1 MSITAPLEVELQH
14 DDIQVIDD
22 DITIVPELASADALV
37 QSREA
42 ESEPLLPFLV
52 LGVLNLIA
60 MLAVAIILAF

>member
-22 DITIVPELASADALV
+22 DVTIVPELASADAPV
-37 QSREA
+37 QPREA
-42 ESEPLLPFLV
+42 EPLLPFLV